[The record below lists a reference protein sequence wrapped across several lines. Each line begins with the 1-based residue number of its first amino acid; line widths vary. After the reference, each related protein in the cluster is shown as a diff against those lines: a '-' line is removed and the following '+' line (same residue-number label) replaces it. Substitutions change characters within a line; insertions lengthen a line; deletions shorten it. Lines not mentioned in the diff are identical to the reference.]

1 MESKKNTF
9 SIEEDTS
16 NKIDIILRQTDYN
29 VETAKTK
36 LLNANMDHIKVIK
49 DYFGIPEKKETNVS
63 SVQQQIYKE
72 IRHRLDDSMRE
83 YNNKQNNK
91 LKSEIENINK

>member
-91 LKSEIENINK
+91 LKSEIENNNK